1 MTMDQDLKA
10 TLSRIAEALDRLA
23 PSAPKGADIKS
34 AEAYVWHAAGHRLEA
49 VAKVNR
55 VELDLLQGIDRQ
67 KETLLENTRRFAKGL
82 PANNALLWG
91 SRGAGKSSIVKAVHA
106 HVNQEMGGPPGPL
119 ALIEIH
125 REDIPSL
132 PALLARIRET
142 DRRFV
147 VFCDDLSFDGQDAA
161 YKSLKAV
168 LEGGIEG
175 RPDNVVFYATSNRRH
190 LMPRDMIE
198 NERST
203 AINPSEAVE
212 EKVSLSDRFG
222 LWLGFHNADQ
232 DTFFAIIEAYARRY
246 GLDVPVEELQ
256 RQARE
261 WSVTRGARSGRVA
274 WQFIQEVAGQLG
286 KKLE

>member
-1 MTMDQDLKA
+1 MDQDLKA
-10 TLSRIAEALDRLA
+10 TISRIAAALDRLA
-23 PSAPKGADIKS
+23 PPTPPGADING

-49 VAKVNR
+49 VPKVNR
-55 VELDLLQGIDRQ
+55 VNLDLLVGIDRQ
-67 KETLLENTRRFAKGL
+67 KETLVENTRRFAKGL

-106 HVNQEMGGPPGPL
+106 HVNREMGGPPGPL

-132 PALLARIRET
+132 PALLTMIR
-142 DRRFV
+142 DSSRRFI

-168 LEGGIEG
+168 LDGGIEG
-175 RPDNVVFYATSNRRH
+175 RPENVVFYATSNRRH

-222 LWLGFHNADQ
+222 LWLGFHKCSQ
-232 DTFFAIIEAYARRY
+232 DDYLAMVFGYAVHF
-246 GLDVPVEELQ
+246 GLDEK
-256 RQARE
+256 RE
-261 WSVTRGARSGRVA
+261 IIRAESLEWATTRGARSGRTA
-274 WQFIQEVAGQLG
+274 WQYIQELAGRMG
-286 KKLE
+286 RKLDV